1 MEEREHVVGKSV
13 TRVDALEKVTG
24 RAKYTEDLCDKSAYI
39 ARVLH
44 ADIAHGIVRSVDT
57 SEAQKLPGVVKIVT
71 CFDVPK
77 YYFPTAGHPW
87 STDPAH
93 QDVKDRLLLTEHVR
107 FYGDDVAAVVA
118 ENEVA
123 AAQALRLIK
132 VEYDPLPF
140 VLDVQK
146 AMEED
151 APQLHENYPG
161 NVLKHTSIHKGDFEK
176 AKEEPGLIKVE
187 GWYQTPT
194 VQHCHYRE
202 FYLLCVYGTGQVRDR
217 LFYADSVIS
226 AGRVVGQ
233 ALGIPWGNVR
243 VIKPYIGGGFGNKQD
258 ILYEPLCAYLSQTVG
273 GRLVKLDVSREETF
287 VCNRVRHAIRTHLIS
302 YVRPNGEIAARKVEC
317 FSDHGGVCI
326 SWTQHWS
333 KGSWIF
339 PAAVSV

>member
-57 SEAQKLPGVVKIVT
+57 SEAQKLSGVVKIVT

-176 AKEEPGLIKVE
+176 ADQSGGLVSD
-187 GWYQTPT
+187 TDRAALS
-194 VQHCHYRE
+194 YRE

-217 LFYADSVIS
+217 LFYADSS
-226 AGRVVGQ
+226 YLQAGCRAGAWNPMGKCASDQ
-233 ALGIPWGNVR
+233 AIHRRRFW
-243 VIKPYIGGGFGNKQD
+243 KQAGHS
-258 ILYEPLCAYLSQTVG
+258 I
-273 GRLVKLDVSREETF
+273 
-287 VCNRVRHAIRTHLIS
+287 
-302 YVRPNGEIAARKVEC
+302 
-317 FSDHGGVCI
+317 
-326 SWTQHWS
+326 
-333 KGSWIF
+333 
-339 PAAVSV
+339 

>member
-1 MEEREHVVGKSV
+1 M
-13 TRVDALEKVTG
+13 DALEKVTG

-161 NVLKHTSIHKGDFEK
+161 NVLKHTSLHKGDFEK

-187 GWYQTPT
+187 AGIRHRPCSIVISRILSVMRIWN
-194 VQHCHYRE
+194 R
-202 FYLLCVYGTGQVRDR
+202 QVRDR
-217 LFYADSVIS
+217 LFYADSS
-226 AGRVVGQ
+226 YLQAGCRAGAWNPMGKCASDQ
-233 ALGIPWGNVR
+233 AIHRRRFW
-243 VIKPYIGGGFGNKQD
+243 KQAGHS
-258 ILYEPLCAYLSQTVG
+258 I
-273 GRLVKLDVSREETF
+273 
-287 VCNRVRHAIRTHLIS
+287 
-302 YVRPNGEIAARKVEC
+302 
-317 FSDHGGVCI
+317 
-326 SWTQHWS
+326 
-333 KGSWIF
+333 
-339 PAAVSV
+339 

>member
-57 SEAQKLPGVVKIVT
+57 SEAQKLSGVVKIVT

-176 AKEEPGLIKVE
+176 AKRRAGADQSGGLVSD
-187 GWYQTPT
+187 TDRAALS
-194 VQHCHYRE
+194 YRE

-217 LFYADSVIS
+217 LFYADSS
-226 AGRVVGQ
+226 YLQAGCRAGAWNPMGKCASDQ
-233 ALGIPWGNVR
+233 AIHRRRFW
-243 VIKPYIGGGFGNKQD
+243 KQAGHS
-258 ILYEPLCAYLSQTVG
+258 I
-273 GRLVKLDVSREETF
+273 
-287 VCNRVRHAIRTHLIS
+287 
-302 YVRPNGEIAARKVEC
+302 
-317 FSDHGGVCI
+317 
-326 SWTQHWS
+326 
-333 KGSWIF
+333 
-339 PAAVSV
+339 